1 MVVCITGGA
10 GSGKSYVCDIL
21 KNDFNISVI
30 DSDSVTKS
38 LYEPG
43 SEVYKRIIEY
53 FGEKC
58 IDEDGR
64 IDRQYL
70 SGVVFNN
77 PDALKRLN
85 EITHPA
91 TLRLIKKQTSGF
103 KGRNDNIIVVES
115 AIAHKSGYTSFCD
128 EFWYVYAPEADRIH
142 RLKNTRNY
150 SDDKIAAIFMSQD
163 DDAFFRDNCN
173 EIIINSNDC
182 DRSSLVSYIGQ
193 LIAKKIK

>member
-150 SDDKIAAIFMSQD
+150 SDDKITAIFMSQD

-182 DRSSLVSYIGQ
+182 DRSKLVSYIGQ